1 MYSSLCRRRSYKKL
15 EEDAMVAAILWRKKL
30 VLHRSLVIFIGV
42 SENPIMNAN
51 PEVPRD
57 LLCRAGRRPL
67 DGGRV
72 LSTNTTL
79 SLAGDRRS

>member
-1 MYSSLCRRRSYKKL
+1 
-15 EEDAMVAAILWRKKL
+15 MVAAILWRKKL

-67 DGGRV
+67 DRRV
-72 LSTNTTL
+72 TLTPLLL
-79 SLAGDRRS
+79 SLFRSPEKKLAS